1 MLNRYFNNYVTYNG
15 QYGLPSKLLKVL
27 FALGPFSRNTLVEI
41 LLLILKMADRRRWT
55 LVETNKLVELM
66 QENYQFLFE
75 ALNNSKTKRMVD
87 DRWTEVTA
95 QINAIG
101 SGKTVL
107 TAEKVQRK
115 WTDLKSTTKLHVMK
129 YRKGQKRT
137 GGGTNP
143 EKEPTELQWKI
154 HTMIGSSATSGIAGA
169 ESCDSS
175 SPVEV
180 PATANSQTALATIGS
195 TSEVSTMNAAS
206 LATANISA
214 PQPSPCSSTSGR
226 PSPHLNEN
234 RPSPYL
240 LKRPQKTPKQQQLE
254 QNKELLKTEGE
265 LLDAVAGIRDEM
277 QQMNST
283 LNGMYFE
290 FKRFVEVF
298 AQGQGDNQQKNNQ
311 LSLYY
316 NS

>member
-1 MLNRYFNNYVTYNG
+1 
-15 QYGLPSKLLKVL
+15 
-27 FALGPFSRNTLVEI
+27 
-41 LLLILKMADRRRWT
+41 
-55 LVETNKLVELM
+55 M

-101 SGKTVL
+101 SGKTAL
-107 TAEKVQRK
+107 TADKVQRK

-129 YRKGQKRT
+129 YCKGQKRT

-154 HTMIGSSATSGIAGA
+154 HTMIGISATSGIAGA

-180 PATANSQTALATIGS
+180 PATANSQTALATSGS
-195 TSEVSTMNAAS
+195 TPEVSTMNAAS

-226 PSPHLNEN
+226 PSP
-234 RPSPYL
+234 YL

-254 QNKELLKTEGE
+254 QNKELLKTEGG
-265 LLDAVAGIRDEM
+265 LLDAVTGIRDEM

-298 AQGQGDNQQKNNQ
+298 AQGQGDNQQQNNQ